1 MKKYLVASLVLIAA
15 ASTASFMIKKN
26 SHSIQICHSEI
37 LWIKDNNTQDGL
49 SLKSKV
55 NIQLSANQQGRMNM
69 YGYLKDN
76 NQIYRLDRALYFDYQ
91 DVDHKGNYAV
101 TFSSTS
107 VTSSDNIPEKLF
119 SNFIQLE
126 KDKIKYYVNITKMD
140 DNIYIIKDESY
151 SAFTCQIQ

>member
-49 SLKSKV
+49 SLKSRI
-55 NIQLSANQQGRMNM
+55 NIQISANQQGRMNM